1 MALMT
6 PSETLE
12 WTVQPC
18 DIRQDDHIP
27 GAVTTRYGKDV
38 SDTVSYRFNSAGFR
52 GEEYD
57 PEARIRI
64 CVIGES
70 NSFGTGLAEELT
82 YGSRVADHLSLAL
95 GVPRE
100 EVNVLNLSV
109 GGASGDYVT
118 RMLLKHVPALE
129 FDLVLLYFPPPQR
142 MEYCDANG
150 FERFNLASI
159 PPERLDNL
167 PPPLEGYL
175 ELYNDNLG
183 RIAMIKNIL
192 LAQGLLEHA
201 RIPYVIAT
209 EHLRPNLGNRPRLAP
224 FLGALDNRW
233 ILRHR
238 YFVMRLDRAADGTH
252 GGPIGHGALAVAM
265 LPLIAAQFDRH
276 GEEEAVEK
284 ITLHCKRLK
293 AADPDWKAMRRAL
306 REAKERGPQ

>member
-6 PSETLE
+6 PSETLDWE
-12 WTVQPC
+12 VQPC

-27 GAVTTRYGKDV
+27 GAVTTRYGKDA
-38 SDTVSYRFNSAGFR
+38 SDTVAYRFNSAGFR
-52 GEEYD
+52 GKDYD
-57 PEARIRI
+57 PAARIRI

-82 YGSRVADHLSLAL
+82 YGSRVADHLSEAL
-95 GVPRE
+95 GIPRD
-100 EVNVLNLSV
+100 EVNLLNLSV

-129 FDLVLLYFPPPQR
+129 FDLVLLYYPPPQR
-142 MEYCDANG
+142 MEYCGGGD
-150 FERFNLASI
+150 FERFNLSSI
-159 PPERLDNL
+159 PHDRIDEL
-167 PPPLEGYL
+167 PPPLAGYL
-175 ELYNDNLG
+175 ELYNEHVG

-209 EHLRPNLGNRPRLAP
+209 EHLRPNLRGQPHLAP
-224 FLGALDNRW
+224 FLGALDDRW

-252 GGPIGHGALAVAM
+252 GGPIGHGALAIAM

-276 GEEEAVEK
+276 GEEEAVEQ
-284 ITLHCKRLK
+284 ITEHHRRMR
-293 AADPDWKAMRRAL
+293 AADPDWIAMRRAL
-306 REAKERGPQ
+306 REAKERAGR